1 MRETCD
7 INLQVIHC
15 SLVTC
20 LLKDDIWIIICLN
33 LHCTEEKGKQKKS
46 QYQMYGNTKKVK
58 SWVRTLQLKEI
69 TCRVRLLFLTL
80 CSQCTLSLPLKTSE
94 NLTVFSY
101 FQVVEK
107 VCIENKWVYLYLECN
122 VTSPCIVSSP

>member
-46 QYQMYGNTKKVK
+46 QYQMYGNTKKSKIVGK
-58 SWVRTLQLKEI
+58 DTATQRNNLQSTIAIFNTL
-69 TCRVRLLFLTL
+69 F
-80 CSQCTLSLPLKTSE
+80 PMHP
-94 NLTVFSY
+94 F
-101 FQVVEK
+101 
-107 VCIENKWVYLYLECN
+107 
-122 VTSPCIVSSP
+122 SSPKNIRKPYGFLIFSGGRESVHWKQMGLSILRM